1 MELRLDEEGLG
12 YGGKVCCEEGGS
24 NVNVEKP

>member
-12 YGGKVCCEEGGS
+12 CEGKVFCEEGGS
-24 NVNVEKP
+24 NVNVHKP